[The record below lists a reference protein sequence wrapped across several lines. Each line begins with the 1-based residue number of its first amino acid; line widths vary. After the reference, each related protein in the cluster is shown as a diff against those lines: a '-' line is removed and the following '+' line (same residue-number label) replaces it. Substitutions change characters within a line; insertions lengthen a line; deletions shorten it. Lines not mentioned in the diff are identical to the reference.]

1 MAVGATR
8 VRGLGRVMARVAR
21 HVEVALAEVDL
32 HPSQYRTLV
41 FLAGGPANA
50 SLLAD
55 WLAMKRPSL
64 TAVMDSLVARGLV
77 ERDSDPN
84 DRRRVGHHLTSEG
97 KKTLRRA
104 DAAVER
110 RLGEVLAFG
119 RAEDADLVAQSLD
132 VWEDALDGFREAANA
147 RYER

>member
-1 MAVGATR
+1 
-8 VRGLGRVMARVAR
+8 MARVSR

-32 HPSQYRTLV
+32 YPSQYRTLV
-41 FLAGGPANA
+41 FLSGGPANA

-77 ERDSDPN
+77 ERAGDPN
-84 DRRRVGHHLTSEG
+84 DRRRVGHRLTAEG
-97 KKTLRRA
+97 KKTLKRA

-110 RLGEVLAFG
+110 RLGEVLAF
-119 RAEDADLVAQSLD
+119 ALPEDSELVAETLEIWQH
-132 VWEDALDGFREAANA
+132 ALDGFREVANA
-147 RYER
+147 RIDR